1 MHRQFLKLLPSTKGE
16 SKPVI
21 ALNVDVRSFSK
32 FSLEVESVD
41 TALYIRKI
49 YQAILKDYFPDADFF
64 KPTGDGLLLV
74 FDIEEGN
81 NKDLSSKANAL
92 VERSMRLVDDFA
104 DLLAGDPWI
113 YFPMPT
119 RIGIGIARGAASR
132 LVAGRVTLDYSGT
145 VLNIASRLMDLARP
159 GGIVIDQT
167 FPIGLLNKKL
177 RESFKKDDAVFV
189 RSVAEK
195 DPREIFYREEWTSIS
210 PSNRRPFEQIDWK
223 EVERKMSLAEF
234 KALGTWFIF
243 SLEAEP
249 IDPARILVRLDF
261 PAKQPKDGKMPDVVI
276 EMDANSNEYRYELAA
291 GDPRLHVNVESLAK
305 RAASDG
311 AKGPW
316 PVHFFIYYPT

>member
-1 MHRQFLKLLPSTKGE
+1 MHRRFLKLLPSAKGE

-21 ALNVDVRSFSK
+21 ALNVDVRGFSK

-49 YQAILKDYFPDADFF
+49 YEAILKDYFPDADFF

-81 NKDLSSKANAL
+81 NDDLTSKANEVIA
-92 VERSMRLVDDFA
+92 RSSRLVDEFA
-104 DLLAGDPWI
+104 DLLVGDPWI

-119 RIGIGIARGAASR
+119 QIGIGVARGAASR
-132 LVAGRVTLDYSGT
+132 LVAGRTTLDYSGT

-167 FPIGLLNKKL
+167 FPIDLLTGKL
-177 RESFKKDDAVFV
+177 RKNFKRDDAVFV

-195 DPREIFYREEWTSIS
+195 DPREVYYREDWTSIS

-223 EVERKMSLAEF
+223 RVDRKMSLAEF

-243 SLEAEP
+243 SLKAEP

-261 PAKQPKDGKMPDVVI
+261 PAKPPKDGVMPDVVI
-276 EMDANSNEYRYELAA
+276 ETVADPNEYRYELSA
-291 GDPRLHVNVESLAK
+291 GRPRLHVRVGSMAQ
-305 RAASDG
+305 RAASEG
-311 AKGPW
+311 VKGTW
-316 PVHFFIYYPT
+316 PVHFSIHYPT

>member
-1 MHRQFLKLLPSTKGE
+1 MHRQFLKLLSSAKGE

-21 ALNVDVRSFSK
+21 ALNVDVRGFSK

-49 YQAILKDYFPDADFF
+49 YQAILGNYFPDADFF

-81 NKDLSSKANAL
+81 NDDLTKKANTL
-92 VERSMRLVDDFA
+92 VERSIRLVDEFA
-104 DLLAGDPWI
+104 DLLVGDPWI

-119 RIGIGIARGAASR
+119 RIGVGIARGAASR
-132 LVAGRVTLDYSGT
+132 LVADKITLDYAGT

-167 FPIGLLNKKL
+167 FPIGLLDDALKNK
-177 RESFKKDDAVFV
+177 FKEDDAVFV

-195 DPREIFYREEWTSIS
+195 DPRKVFYRESWTTIS
-210 PSNRRPFEQIDWK
+210 PFNRRPLEQIDWK
-223 EVERKMSLAEF
+223 SVNNSYTFAEF
-234 KALGTWFIF
+234 KALETWFIY

-249 IDPARILVRLDF
+249 IDPARILVRLNH
-261 PAKQPKDGKMPDVVI
+261 PAKAPKGGKMPDVVTEI
-276 EMDANSNEYRYELAA
+276 VAERNEYAYELSA
-291 GDPRLHVNVESLAK
+291 GSPRLRVNIRALAK
-305 RAASDG
+305 RAASNG
-311 AKGPW
+311 VKGTW
-316 PVHFFIYYPT
+316 LVNFSIHYPT